1 MDSISDMA
9 IGYYAKRNFK
19 ALLLSSL
26 GLLAIALL
34 RPVDVHAETCTIDPL
49 GGEVCLP
56 DEDPDKPDKP
66 NKPNKSN
73 DPNKPNEP
81 NKPNKPNDLND
92 PGDGNEDPPKDP
104 KRVVIVPPCF
114 GPCTQF
120 PPALPYRQFAEEPAP
135 EPEPEPT
142 PEPMLEPAE
151 EPAPA
156 EPIRP
161 LWMKSDAL
169 DDAVAEAYLER
180 TLQHIAQGQS
190 DGVVFDADADTV
202 FIEVEGVRYREIINP
217 HSLLFTTEVNKP
229 AVNAWVRGFGG
240 VNSNGAAGHRY
251 ADFDNGGAQL
261 GVDIPLS
268 DTTRIGLFGTYAVMN
283 GRDGGRGSWDA
294 DGWGGGAYAEYW
306 SKSLVLRGMISAGGY
321 DGKHRRSI
329 NGETAKGNRSGNSWT
344 GVVSVAA
351 PLESGDWLIEPQA
364 QISYTNTS
372 LDKFSEHGADREDQL
387 KYHAMEVDQLGSE
400 ISLKFARPIR
410 DGERS
415 LFLPSLRVGW
425 AADWGMSGGDQKV
438 TYRESGK
445 SKHWDVNG
453 GDDHAALIELGLD
466 YTTYNFN
473 GTSVGVY
480 ARGGALVWGGDRGT
494 SWQVQGGLSF
504 RF

>member
-1 MDSISDMA
+1 MTISLSPQ
-9 IGYYAKRNFK
+9 RVLR
-19 ALLLSSL
+19 ALLLGSL
-26 GLLAIALL
+26 GLLAMELL
-34 RPVDVHAETCTIDPL
+34 RPVDVHAETCTLDPL

-56 DEDPDKPDKP
+56 DDTPDD
-66 NKPNKSN
+66 
-73 DPNKPNEP
+73 
-81 NKPNKPNDLND
+81 
-92 PGDGNEDPPKDP
+92 PKDP
-104 KRVVIVPPCF
+104 DDPPEVVIAPPCF

-120 PPALPYRQFAEEPAP
+120 PPAPPYRQFAEEPAHEPEPKPIPAP
-135 EPEPEPT
+135 EPEPMP
-142 PEPMLEPAE
+142 
-151 EPAPA
+151 

-161 LWMKSDAL
+161 LWMKSDSLEPAI
-169 DDAVAEAYLER
+169 AEAYLER
-180 TLQHIAQGQS
+180 TLEHIAQGQS
-190 DGVVFDADADTV
+190 DGVVFDADAV

-251 ADFDNGGAQL
+251 TDFDNGGAQL

-294 DGWGGGAYAEYW
+294 DGWGGGGYAEYW
-306 SKSLVLRGMISAGGY
+306 SESLVLRGMISAGGY
-321 DGKHRRSI
+321 DGEHRRSI
-329 NGETAKGNRSGNSWT
+329 NGETAKGDRSGNSWT

-372 LDKFSEHGADREDQL
+372 LDKFSEHGADSKDRL
-387 KYHAMEVDQLGSE
+387 KFHAMEVDQLGSE

-415 LFLPSLRVGW
+415 LFLPSLRLGW

-438 TYRESGK
+438 TFRESGK
-445 SKHWDVNG
+445 SKRWDVNG

-466 YTTYNFN
+466 YTTYNVN
-473 GTSVGVY
+473 DTSVGVY

-504 RF
+504 KF

>member
-1 MDSISDMA
+1 MSGSSSSQRVLQGLM
-9 IGYYAKRNFK
+9 
-19 ALLLSSL
+19 LSSL
-26 GLLAIALL
+26 GLLAVELL
-34 RPVDVHAETCTIDPL
+34 RPVDVHAETCTLDPL

-56 DEDPDKPDKP
+56 DDTPPGDPEDP
-66 NKPNKSN
+66 N
-73 DPNKPNEP
+73 DPK
-81 NKPNKPNDLND
+81 D
-92 PGDGNEDPPKDP
+92 PQDPKDP
-104 KRVVIVPPCF
+104 KDPDDPTRMVIVPPCF

-120 PPALPYRQFAEEPAP
+120 PPAPPYRQFAEEPAP
-135 EPEPEPT
+135 EPEPEP
-142 PEPMLEPAE
+142 
-151 EPAPA
+151 EPAPMP

-161 LWMKSDAL
+161 LWMKSDSL

-180 TLQHIAQGQS
+180 TLQHVAQVEG
-190 DGVVFDADADTV
+190 DTMAFDAETDTV
-202 FIEVEGVRYREIINP
+202 FIKVEGVRYREIINP
-217 HSLLFTTEVNKP
+217 HSVLFTNEVNKP

-240 VNSNGAAGHRY
+240 VNSNGAAGNRY

-268 DTTRIGLFGTYAVMN
+268 DTTRIGLFGTYALMN

-306 SKSLVLRGMISAGGY
+306 SESLVLRGMISAGGY
-321 DGKHRRSI
+321 DGEHRRSI
-329 NGETAKGNRSGNSWT
+329 NGETAKGDRSGNSWT

-372 LDKFSEHGADREDQL
+372 LDKFSEHGADGEYQL
-387 KYHAMEVDQLGSE
+387 SYHAMEVDQLGSE

-415 LFLPSLRVGW
+415 LFLPSLRLGW
-425 AADWGMSGGDQKV
+425 AADWGISGGDQKV
-438 TYRESGK
+438 TFRESGK
-445 SKHWDVNG
+445 SKRWDVNG

-466 YTTYNFN
+466 YTTYNVN
-473 GTSVGVY
+473 DTSVGVY

-504 RF
+504 KF

>member
-1 MDSISDMA
+1 ML
-9 IGYYAKRNFK
+9 G
-19 ALLLSSL
+19 SL
-26 GLLAIALL
+26 GLLAVELL
-34 RPVDVHAETCTIDPL
+34 QPVDVHAETCTLDPL

-56 DEDPDKPDKP
+56 DDTPP
-66 NKPNKSN
+66 N
-73 DPNKPNEP
+73 DPPP
-81 NKPNKPNDLND
+81 P
-92 PGDGNEDPPKDP
+92 EDPKDP
-104 KRVVIVPPCF
+104 EDPNDPKDPDDPTRMVIVPPCF

-120 PPALPYRQFAEEPAP
+120 PPAPPYRQFAEEPAP
-135 EPEPEPT
+135 EPEPMPEAE
-142 PEPMLEPAE
+142 PEPEP
-151 EPAPA
+151 

-180 TLQHIAQGQS
+180 TLQHIAQVEGDS
-190 DGVVFDADADTV
+190 VVFDADTV

-217 HSLLFTTEVNKP
+217 HSLLFTSEVNKP

-240 VNSNGAAGHRY
+240 MNSNGAAGHRY

-268 DTTRIGLFGTYAVMN
+268 DTTRIGLFGTYALMN

-306 SKSLVLRGMISAGGY
+306 SESLVLRGMISAGGY
-321 DGKHRRSI
+321 DGEHRRSI
-329 NGETAKGNRSGNSWT
+329 NGETAKGDRSGNSWT

-387 KYHAMEVDQLGSE
+387 QYHAMEVDQLGSE
-400 ISLKFARPIR
+400 ISLKFAHPIR

-415 LFLPSLRVGW
+415 LFLPSLRLGW
-425 AADWGMSGGDQKV
+425 AADWGISGGDQKV
-438 TYRESGK
+438 TFRESGK
-445 SKHWDVNG
+445 SKRWDVNG

-466 YTTYNFN
+466 YTTYNVN
-473 GTSVGVY
+473 DTSVGVY

-504 RF
+504 KF

>member
-1 MDSISDMA
+1 MI
-9 IGYYAKRNFK
+9 I
-19 ALLLSSL
+19 
-26 GLLAIALL
+26 
-34 RPVDVHAETCTIDPL
+34 PL
-49 GGEVCLP
+49 
-56 DEDPDKPDKP
+56 
-66 NKPNKSN
+66 
-73 DPNKPNEP
+73 
-81 NKPNKPNDLND
+81 
-92 PGDGNEDPPKDP
+92 
-104 KRVVIVPPCF
+104 CF

-120 PPALPYRQFAEEPAP
+120 PQATPYRQFAEQPEAESTPVPMPEPAV
-135 EPEPEPT
+135 
-142 PEPMLEPAE
+142 

-156 EPIRP
+156 EPIGP
-161 LWMKSDAL
+161 LWMKSDSL
-169 DDAVAEAYLER
+169 DPAVAEAYLER
-180 TLQHIAQGQS
+180 TLQAQ
-190 DGVVFDADADTV
+190 DNPVVLNADADAV

-217 HSLLFTTEVNKP
+217 HSLLFTDEVNKP

-240 VNSNGAAGHRY
+240 VSSNGAAGHRT

-306 SKSLVLRGMISAGGY
+306 SESLVLRGMISAGGY
-321 DGKHRRSI
+321 DGEHRRSI
-329 NGETAKGNRSGNSWT
+329 NGETAKGDRSGNSWT
-344 GVVSVAA
+344 GVVSVSA

-364 QISYTNTS
+364 QVSYTNTS
-372 LDKFSEHGADREDQL
+372 LDRFSEHGADREDRL
-387 KYHAMEVDQLGSE
+387 KYHAMEVDQVGSE

-425 AADWGMSGGDQKV
+425 AADWGISGGDQKV

-445 SKHWDVNG
+445 SKRWDVNG
-453 GDDHAALIELGLD
+453 GEDHAALIELGLD

-473 GTSVGVY
+473 GTSLGVY

-494 SWQVQGGLSF
+494 SWQVQGGLTF
-504 RF
+504 KF

>member
-1 MDSISDMA
+1 MLGSL
-9 IGYYAKRNFK
+9 R
-19 ALLLSSL
+19 LLTVE
-26 GLLAIALL
+26 LL
-34 RPVDVHAETCTIDPL
+34 RPVDVHAQSCTLDPL

-56 DEDPDKPDKP
+56 DDTPPKD
-66 NKPNKSN
+66 ST
-73 DPNKPNEP
+73 
-81 NKPNKPNDLND
+81 
-92 PGDGNEDPPKDP
+92 PPKDP
-104 KRVVIVPPCF
+104 TPAKDPPKEKNPKDPKEPKEPKDPKKSKTPKLFRKQKPVVIVPPCF

-120 PPALPYRQFAEEPAP
+120 PPAPPYRQFAEEPAP
-135 EPEPEPT
+135 EPEPIPE
-142 PEPMLEPAE
+142 PEPMPEPVA

-169 DDAVAEAYLER
+169 DEAVAEAYLER

-217 HSLLFTTEVNKP
+217 HSLLFTNEVNQP

-306 SKSLVLRGMISAGGY
+306 SKSLVLRGMISAGGC
-321 DGKHRRSI
+321 DGEHRSYTH
-329 NGETAKGNRSGNSWT
+329 GKTAKGNRSGNSWT
-344 GVVSVAA
+344 GIVSVAA

-372 LDKFSEHGADREDQL
+372 LDKFNEHGADSKDRL
-387 KYHAMEVDQLGSE
+387 KYHAMEVDQVGSE

-415 LFLPSLRVGW
+415 LFLPSLRLGW

-438 TYRESGK
+438 TFRESGK
-445 SKHWDVNG
+445 SKRWDVNG
-453 GDDHAALIELGLD
+453 GDDHAPLIELGLD
-466 YTTYNFN
+466 YTTYNVN

-504 RF
+504 KF

>member
-1 MDSISDMA
+1 MTTGIHASRA
-9 IGYYAKRNFK
+9 FQ
-19 ALLLSSL
+19 ALLISSL
-26 GLLAIALL
+26 GLLVFELL
-34 RPVDVHAETCTIDPL
+34 RPVEAQAESCTLDPL

-56 DEDPDKPDKP
+56 EEDPDDNENEEEMDEDDERDVSK
-66 NKPNKSN
+66 KSKGTRKQS
-73 DPNKPNEP
+73 PVLIIP
-81 NKPNKPNDLND
+81 L
-92 PGDGNEDPPKDP
+92 
-104 KRVVIVPPCF
+104 CF

-120 PPALPYRQFAEEPAP
+120 PPAPPYRQFAEEPEAESTPMPMP
-135 EPEPEPT
+135 EP
-142 PEPMLEPAE
+142 AV

-161 LWMKSDAL
+161 LWMKSDSL
-169 DDAVAEAYLER
+169 DPGVGEVYLER
-180 TLQHIAQGQS
+180 TLQAQANA
-190 DGVVFDADADTV
+190 VVLDADADTV

-217 HSLLFTTEVNKP
+217 HSLLFTNEVNKP

-261 GVDIPLS
+261 GADIPLS

-283 GRDGGRGSWDA
+283 GRDGGRGRWDA

-306 SKSLVLRGMISAGGY
+306 SQSLVLRGMISAGGY
-321 DGKHRRSI
+321 DGEHRRSI

-344 GVVSVAA
+344 GVVSVAT

-372 LDKFSEHGADREDQL
+372 LDKFSEHGADREDRL
-387 KYHAMEVDQLGSE
+387 KYHAMEVDQMGSE
-400 ISLKFARPIR
+400 ISLKFGRPIR

-415 LFLPSLRVGW
+415 LFLPSLRLGW
-425 AADWGMSGGDQKV
+425 AADWGTSGGDQKV
-438 TYRESGK
+438 TYRDSGK
-445 SKHWDVNG
+445 SKRWDVNG

-466 YTTYNFN
+466 YTTYNVN

-494 SWQVQGGLSF
+494 SWQVRGGFSF
-504 RF
+504 KF

>member
-1 MDSISDMA
+1 MTISLSPQ
-9 IGYYAKRNFK
+9 RVLR
-19 ALLLSSL
+19 ALLLGSL
-26 GLLAIALL
+26 GLLAMELL
-34 RPVDVHAETCTIDPL
+34 RPVDVHAATCTLDPL

-56 DEDPDKPDKP
+56 DDTPDD
-66 NKPNKSN
+66 
-73 DPNKPNEP
+73 
-81 NKPNKPNDLND
+81 
-92 PGDGNEDPPKDP
+92 PKDP
-104 KRVVIVPPCF
+104 DDPPEVVIAPPCF

-120 PPALPYRQFAEEPAP
+120 PPAPPYRQFAEEPAHEPEPKPIPAP
-135 EPEPEPT
+135 EPEPMP
-142 PEPMLEPAE
+142 
-151 EPAPA
+151 

-161 LWMKSDAL
+161 LWMKSDSLEPAI
-169 DDAVAEAYLER
+169 AEAYLER
-180 TLQHIAQGQS
+180 TLEHIAQGQS
-190 DGVVFDADADTV
+190 DGVVFDADTV

-217 HSLLFTTEVNKP
+217 HSLLFTSEVNKP

-251 ADFDNGGAQL
+251 TDFDNGGAQL

-294 DGWGGGAYAEYW
+294 DGWGGGGYAEYW
-306 SKSLVLRGMISAGGY
+306 NESLVLRGMISAGGY
-321 DGKHRRSI
+321 DGEHRRSI
-329 NGETAKGNRSGNSWT
+329 NGETAKGDRSGNSWT

-372 LDKFSEHGADREDQL
+372 LDKFSEHGADSKDRL
-387 KYHAMEVDQLGSE
+387 KFHAMEVDQLGSE

-415 LFLPSLRVGW
+415 LFLPSLRLGW
-425 AADWGMSGGDQKV
+425 AADWGMSGSDQKV
-438 TYRESGK
+438 TFRESGK
-445 SKHWDVNG
+445 TKRWDVNG

-466 YTTYNFN
+466 YTTYNVN
-473 GTSVGVY
+473 DTSVGVY

-504 RF
+504 KF

>member
-1 MDSISDMA
+1 MTTGTHA
-9 IGYYAKRNFK
+9 RRAFQ
-19 ALLLSSL
+19 ALLIGSL
-26 GLLAIALL
+26 GLLVFELL
-34 RPVDVHAETCTIDPL
+34 RPVEAQAESCTLDPL

-56 DEDPDKPDKP
+56 EEDPDDERDVSK
-66 NKPNKSN
+66 KSKGRKQS
-73 DPNKPNEP
+73 P
-81 NKPNKPNDLND
+81 
-92 PGDGNEDPPKDP
+92 
-104 KRVVIVPPCF
+104 VVIIPLCF

-120 PPALPYRQFAEEPAP
+120 PPATPYRQFAEEPEAESTPVPMP
-135 EPEPEPT
+135 EP
-142 PEPMLEPAE
+142 AV

-156 EPIRP
+156 EPIGP
-161 LWMKSDAL
+161 LWTKSDSL
-169 DDAVAEAYLER
+169 DPAVAEAYLER
-180 TLQHIAQGQS
+180 TLQAQANA
-190 DGVVFDADADTV
+190 VVLDTDTV

-217 HSLLFTTEVNKP
+217 HSLLFTNEVNKP
-229 AVNAWVRGFGG
+229 AVNTKVHGFGG
-240 VNSNGAAGHRY
+240 VNSNAAAGHRY
-251 ADFDNGGAQL
+251 ANFDNGGAQL

-306 SKSLVLRGMISAGGY
+306 SESLVLRGMISAGGY
-321 DGKHRRSI
+321 DGEHRRSI
-329 NGETAKGNRSGNSWT
+329 NGETAKGDRSGNSWT

-387 KYHAMEVDQLGSE
+387 KYHAMEVDQVGSE

-415 LFLPSLRVGW
+415 LFLPSLRLGW
-425 AADWGMSGGDQKV
+425 AADWGISDGDQKV

-445 SKHWDVNG
+445 SKRWDVNG
-453 GDDHAALIELGLD
+453 GDGHAALVELGLD
-466 YTTYNFN
+466 YTTYNVN

-480 ARGGALVWGGDRGT
+480 ARSGALVWGCDRST

-504 RF
+504 KF